1 MLDAAEDAKILDEVE
16 SGAVNGAHTE
26 SPADII
32 QDPIQARHWR
42 GPRRTYRSSLRLRA
56 GRNPNGTAGGRCLP
70 RPEENEGKLGIA
82 APFDYEIQRTGC
94 FHTAHRC
101 ATAVMLP
108 LVSRVAEEGAPET
121 MCGIHGIHD
130 SAPLHGFQA
139 AQLHVGPSAIIR
151 LRQYSRKFY
160 GRERTD
166 PDVLRVP
173 RREKEVAWRLRLR
186 QQASADPSTLIPPE
200 AGHAKDKHLVRQ
212 RAWIRGRR
220 PDPCHGYLVFNFHAV
235 FGSI

>member
-1 MLDAAEDAKILDEVE
+1 MRVRTASSEMLDAAEDAKILDEVE
-16 SGAVNGAHTE
+16 RGAVNGAHTE

-42 GPRRTYRSSLRLRA
+42 GRWRHLLEYLVRS
-56 GRNPNGTAGGRCLP
+56 
-70 RPEENEGKLGIA
+70 
-82 APFDYEIQRTGC
+82 
-94 FHTAHRC
+94 TAHRC

-173 RREKEVAWRLRLR
+173 RREKEVAWRLRLC